1 MIRRPPRSTRTDT
14 LFPYTTLF
22 RSRGGV
28 ERFVAEGARVVIAD
42 IDAEAGEALA
52 ASLGDAAAFQQT
64 DVTDDDQVQA
74 LVDFTVGH
82 FGGLHIL
89 SNNAGVA
96 SSITRF
102 LHEHLSDFHRVVDTN
117 GLGVLLGAPRADRH
131 MKHNGGGGVI
141 NKWPHDGRNAAAGL
155 IPYNAPTK

>member
-64 DVTDDDQVQA
+64 DVTDADQVQA

-82 FGGLHIL
+82 FGGLHVM
-89 SNNAGVA
+89 SNNAGLA
-96 SSITRF
+96 SSMTRF
-102 LHEHLSDFHRVVDTN
+102 LHDALSAFHRVVDIN
-117 GLGVLLGAPRADRH
+117 VLGVPLGAQRAARNTQA
-131 MKHNGGGGVI
+131 KRGGANNNQSSTAGI
-141 NKWPHDGRNAAAGL
+141 NTGDGP
-155 IPYNAPTK
+155 I